1 MAWVSSEALEWRI
14 FLVVLIKDV
23 PNQHMLSQVINIKNR
38 LEAEV

>member
-1 MAWVSSEALEWRI
+1 MGELRGFRMAD

-23 PNQHMLSQVINIKNR
+23 PNQHMLSQVINIKKR